1 MINRSEMMIA
11 ELLLLYGTWA
21 ILNGS
26 YSYVR
31 DEKLEEFAHRLVITW
46 GIITVFY
53 GVNLLL
59 NLW

>member
-46 GIITVFY
+46 GIVTVFMELTY
-53 GVNLLL
+53 C
-59 NLW
+59 